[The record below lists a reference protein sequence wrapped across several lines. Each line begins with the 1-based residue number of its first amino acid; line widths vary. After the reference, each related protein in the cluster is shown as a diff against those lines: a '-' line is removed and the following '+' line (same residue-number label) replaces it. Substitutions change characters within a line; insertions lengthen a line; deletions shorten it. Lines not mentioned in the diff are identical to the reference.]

1 MSDAAPPPSPTPP
14 PSPERVELAEE
25 VFGFN
30 LRSVRSLTDLLIAP
44 RKVFAS
50 IIARDRAYTPMVRL
64 WLALLGVQIAI
75 SVIWGGYGAIAAQA
89 LQSGDPAVLAQ
100 LEAATG
106 RTSTEFFN
114 LYGSVMSVL
123 HGPLVGGFTALSVL
137 VLSRFGEKRSFG
149 VNLNLVFAILTAG
162 SIFGLALMPIVL
174 AGAQTGAMSFAVTGF
189 LTLIYALTFIRGA
202 TPSLAAGMAG
212 RIVKGLVLSIT
223 ILLLVLIGGFT
234 ANILSLIIASAWP
247 A

>member
-1 MSDAAPPPSPTPP
+1 MSDAAPPPSPTPS
-14 PSPERVELAEE
+14 PSSERGELAEE

-30 LRSVRSLTDLLIAP
+30 LRSVRSLIDLLIAP

-75 SVIWGGYGAIAAQA
+75 SVIWGGYGAIAAQS
-89 LQSGDPAVLAQ
+89 LQNADPEVIAQ
-100 LEAATG
+100 LESATG
-106 RTSTEFFN
+106 RTREQFFS
-114 LYGSVMSVL
+114 LYGSIMSVL

-137 VLSRFGEKRSFG
+137 VLARFGEKRSFG
-149 VNLNLVFAILTAG
+149 TNLNLVFAILTAG
-162 SIFGLALMPIVL
+162 SIFGLALMPVAL
-174 AGAQTGAMSFAVTGF
+174 AGTQTALMSFIVTAI

-212 RIVKGLVLSIT
+212 RIVKGVVLSIT
-223 ILLLVLIGGFT
+223 ILLLVLIGGFL
-234 ANILSLIIASAWP
+234 ANILSLVIASAWP